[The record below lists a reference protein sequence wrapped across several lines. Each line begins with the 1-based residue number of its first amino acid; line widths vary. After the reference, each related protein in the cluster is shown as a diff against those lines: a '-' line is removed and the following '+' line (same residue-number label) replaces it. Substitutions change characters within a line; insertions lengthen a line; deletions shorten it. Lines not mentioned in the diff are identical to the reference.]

1 MFINICI
8 DQTLSVTAEAWREH
22 STTML
27 TGRQSFTTNK
37 VRADGKLCLL
47 KRDPNAPQR
56 KQEKGKHKTNHADNR
71 RNNNNMEDN
80 REMGLSQLTLDALPN
95 FTNRRVDRSVN
106 NNSSLTNKRFIYLI
120 SYYL

>member
-8 DQTLSVTAEAWREH
+8 DQTLSVTPEAWSEL
-22 STTML
+22 STTVL

-56 KQEKGKHKTNHADNR
+56 KQEKGKHKTKHADKR
-71 RNNNNMEDN
+71 RNNKMEDN
-80 REMGLSQLTLDALPN
+80 NETGLSQLTLDALPES
-95 FTNRRVDRSVN
+95 TNRRVDRTIN
-106 NNSSLTNKRFIYLI
+106 NNSSVTNRRFIYLI